1 MAVLSPPRPTGLNRR
16 PRTTE
21 FGFLVASGLLTAAAF
36 ALAAMA
42 NRDGTPPDVLP
53 FLGLVLLLLGSA
65 HLVVRRTAPEAE
77 PTLLPLVA
85 ALNGLG
91 YVMIARLDEDL
102 AARQS
107 MWTLIGLVAFTITL
121 FAVPRVRKFAEY
133 RYLLAIAGLTL
144 LLLPLLPFLGVT
156 IRGARIWISAGL
168 FTIQPGEF
176 ARVVLTMFLAGYL
189 IDKRELL
196 TVSTRRFAGI
206 NVPDLRHFAPLLV
219 ALSLAI
225 LVMVAERDLGSS
237 LLFFAL
243 FVVMIYL
250 ATSRIAYVL
259 TGVFLFAVGSLIAYQ
274 SFGHVRRRVSAWLFT
289 FDDPDDAGYQVA
301 EAAFAMAD
309 GGLFG
314 TGIGEGTPNVI
325 PVASTDMIFAA
336 IGEELGLVG
345 AAGVL
350 VAFLLVI
357 GAGFRVALEATDPF
371 EKLVAG
377 GLSALL
383 GFQVLVIVGGVVR
396 LLPLTGVTLPFVS
409 YGGSSL
415 VANYVI
421 LALLIRISHS
431 ARTDRAEGG
440 TDLTVHG
447 GS

>member
-1 MAVLSPPRPTGLNRR
+1 MATLRGPIGAHHR

-21 FGFLVASGLLTAAAF
+21 LGFLLGAAALTSGAF
-36 ALAAMA
+36 ALAAFA
-42 NRDGTPPDVLP
+42 NRSDTPPAVLP
-53 FLGLVLLLLGSA
+53 FLGLVLLLLGTA
-65 HLVVRRTAPEAE
+65 HLMVRRMAPNAE
-77 PTLLPLVA
+77 PTLLPIVGL
-85 ALNGLG
+85 LNGLG
-91 YVMIARLDEDL
+91 YVMIARLDEDF

-107 MWTLIGLVAFTITL
+107 VWTLVGLVAFTATL
-121 FAVPRVRKFAEY
+121 MLLPSIRRLADY
-133 RYLLAIAGLTL
+133 RYLLALVGLTL
-144 LLLPLLPFLGVT
+144 LLLPLLPYLGVT
-156 IRGARIWISAGL
+156 IRGARIWISVGF

-176 ARVVLTMFLAGYL
+176 AKVVLTMFLAGYL

-196 TVSTRRFAGI
+196 TVSTRRFAG
-206 NVPDLRHFAPLLV
+206 VHLPDVRHFAPLLA
-219 ALSLAI
+219 ALGIAI

-259 TGVFLFAVGSLIAYQ
+259 TGLVSFAIGSAIAYQ

-289 FDDPDDAGYQVA
+289 FDDPNDTGFQVA

-309 GGLFG
+309 GGVFG

-325 PVASTDMIFAA
+325 PVATTDMIFAA
-336 IGEELGLVG
+336 FGEELGLLG
-345 AAGVL
+345 AAGIL
-350 VAFLLVI
+350 TAFLLFV
-357 GAGFRVALEATDPF
+357 GAGFRVALEAVDPF

-377 GLSALL
+377 GLTALI
-383 GFQVLVIVGGVVR
+383 GFQVIVIVGGVVR

-421 LALLIRISHS
+421 LAVLIRISDS
-431 ARTDRAEGG
+431 ARAERAVGVH
-440 TDLTVHG
+440 DATVHG
-447 GS
+447 VL